1 MKLRRWI
8 LATLILSILWLF
20 VRGVSLDIRII
31 VGELLIGLGLGG
43 VIAYG
48 FRHLWEGEA
57 DLGHGIRAAPYAVL
71 YVLVFLKELLV
82 ANLDVA
88 YRVLAPSM
96 PIEPVVLHI
105 PLRVERPVAIS
116 TIANSITLT
125 PGTLSMDYD
134 EDANALF
141 VHTINGQDPEGVVAP
156 IRRWE
161 DYALVIF
168 GEEKN
173 PGDPAGEIQV
183 GGDVDER

>member
-1 MKLRRWI
+1 MKLRRWL
-8 LATLILSILWLF
+8 LATLILAVLWLF

-31 VGELLIGLGLGG
+31 IGELLIGFVLGG
-43 VIAYG
+43 AIAYG
-48 FRHLWEGEA
+48 FRHLYEGDA
-57 DLGHGIRAAPYAVL
+57 DLSHGIRAAPFAVL
-71 YVLVFLKELLV
+71 YVIVFLKELIV
-82 ANLDVA
+82 ANIDVA

-96 PIEPVVLHI
+96 PIEPVVLYI

-134 EDANALF
+134 EERNALF
-141 VHTINGQDPEGVVAP
+141 VHTIYGKDPDAVVAP

-168 GEEKN
+168 GEEKS
-173 PGDPAGEIQV
+173 PGDPAGEVRV
-183 GGDVDER
+183 GGDIDER